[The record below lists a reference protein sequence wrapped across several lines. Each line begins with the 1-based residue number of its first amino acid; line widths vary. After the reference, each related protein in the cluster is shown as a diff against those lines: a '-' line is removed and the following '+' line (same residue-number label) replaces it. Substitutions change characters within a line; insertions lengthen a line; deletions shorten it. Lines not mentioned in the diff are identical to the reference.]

1 MAITTSS
8 LPAAARTPWGWILL
22 ALLLV
27 ALAAVPF
34 LSASSQTFLSI
45 VYAKSVA
52 VLGLILLLQAGQ
64 VSFGHSMFFATGAYT
79 VAFLGRWM
87 GGGGDLGVVLLAS
100 IATSVLLA
108 LVVGVFV
115 VRYRYIFF
123 GMLNLAFSMVLYAIL
138 EKFFHLTGGSDGLRI
153 RRPTAF
159 GIGFT
164 RSEFDTVLYY
174 LTLALAFLCALLIW
188 RYLKSPLGQALKAIK
203 SNETRLEYIGLS
215 ARFVMLT
222 GYVISAALCGIG
234 GALLG
239 IIQGIATP
247 EYSYWTRSAEFVFIA
262 ILGGVGHVA
271 GALTGTFV
279 YEAVRT
285 YAAAFVA
292 DSWQLIL
299 GAVLLAIIL
308 KAPNGITGLVE
319 GMVARRRAGQGE
331 DAR

>member
-1 MAITTSS
+1 MSSASSS
-8 LPAAARTPWGWILL
+8 LPAASSRAPLGWVLL
-22 ALLLV
+22 ALLVIVL
-27 ALAAVPF
+27 ALVPF
-34 LSASSQTFLSI
+34 FTSSSQTFLAI

-64 VSFGHSMFFATGAYT
+64 VSFGHGMFFATGAYT
-79 VAFLGRWM
+79 AAFLGRWM
-87 GGGGDLGVVLLAS
+87 GGGGDVAVLLVAS
-100 IATSVLLA
+100 VATSVILG

-138 EKFFHLTGGSDGLRI
+138 EKFFHLTGGSDGMRI

-159 GIGFT
+159 GFSFS
-164 RSEFDTVLYY
+164 RSEFDTFLYY
-174 LTLALAFLCALLIW
+174 LTLVLAFACALLIW

-203 SNETRLEYIGLS
+203 SNETRLEYVGLS

-234 GALLG
+234 GAMLG

-308 KAPNGITGLVE
+308 KAPEGIVGLVQDF
-319 GMVARRRAGQGE
+319 VRRRQTAKEAGE
-331 DAR
+331 

>member
-1 MAITTSS
+1 MSGASSS
-8 LPAAARTPWGWILL
+8 LPATSSRATLGWILL
-22 ALLLV
+22 ALLVIVL
-27 ALAAVPF
+27 ALVPF
-34 LSASSQTFLSI
+34 FNASSQTFLAI

-64 VSFGHSMFFATGAYT
+64 VSFGHGMFFATGAYT
-79 VAFLGRWM
+79 AAFLGRWM
-87 GGGGDLGVVLLAS
+87 GGGGDVAVLLIAS
-100 IATSVLLA
+100 VATSVILG

-138 EKFFHLTGGSDGLRI
+138 EKFFHLTGGSDGMRI

-159 GIGFT
+159 GFSFS
-164 RSEFDTVLYY
+164 RAEFDTFLYY
-174 LTLALAFLCALLIW
+174 LTLVLAFACALLIW

-203 SNETRLEYIGLS
+203 SNETRLEYVGLS

-234 GALLG
+234 GAMLG

-292 DSWQLIL
+292 NSWQLIL

-308 KAPNGITGLVE
+308 KAPEGIVGLVQDF
-319 GMVARRRAGQGE
+319 MRRRRTAKETGE
-331 DAR
+331 